1 MADSAPRVS
10 IVFCGGCN
18 PRIDRG
24 LVAGDIARR
33 LAAHGYRV
41 AYNERDADLLVRL
54 SGCTSGCAGRDIPA
68 EIPPVPVIA
77 VAAESVDAVA
87 VPEEDLAAAVVA
99 KAAKYLRLK

>member
-24 LVAGDIARR
+24 LVAGDIVRR
-33 LAAHGYRV
+33 LAAHGCRIV
-41 AYNERDADLLVRL
+41 YNERDADLVILL
-54 SGCTSGCAGRDIPA
+54 NGCTSACAGRDIPA
-68 EIPPVPVIA
+68 AVPVIV

-87 VPEEDLAAAVVA
+87 VPEEGIADIVVG
-99 KAAKYLRLK
+99 KAENYLKLK